1 MKKFIK
7 LFGLAFITFL
17 VAFNVNAGVC
27 DGVSARDIITVTP
40 YNPTGWNAWAYVC
53 RYTNC
58 REKFTS
64 CDMGTREDAKDWCRG
79 TYQQPGYKNYNHTV
93 SVGQC
98 ADSRVC
104 TCATCTTTCNITT
117 KVYKW
122 KTVSCDEGTAD
133 CVCVST
139 KGPQIN
145 EAIMNDG
152 GGGGGNSSTETEPE
166 KTCTK
171 SYWSLQSS
179 TPSSVSIVESYGG
192 DSCSSDADKQTL
204 KDAATKTA
212 ETACADKAG
221 TTISGEYKTVV
232 EVGSKSTDCD
242 DSYRVKYNVCDC
254 AAQPYEVKN
263 VREAKYKTKG
273 DDGDDIAVYCINP
286 ADEPPGK
293 TQVKGFDATQC
304 ESSNS
309 TPECGFSNILI
320 EGYYRRNIKNNGNYS
335 YAVVGAAMRLWSA
348 HVGNSGFK
356 DTGIAD
362 EDDSTINSDGSWLH
376 FVPGPEIKG
385 PYLNVFKAT
394 LEHFHKDYKY
404 RNVKTVYEVDTI
416 TGNGTSNLV
425 NIACSKDN
433 MGIFCSGD
441 TGNYL
446 YALAL
451 YANTVQGNKYMQQ
464 HLNEINFNNDP
475 EVLEVVKND
484 PVSYTTTI
492 LSDTK
497 VQITYKLRENVE
509 VDCSTL
515 PDELKNTNACK
526 IEQQAIVKD
535 KYNNVLGTA
544 NITEYDYC
552 RKNYCYTTVEFTPGT
567 LNCNVIDKFVLK
579 TEVYKTCGASSVKSY
594 YACSNPDKHQIM
606 YSFEPDQNCD
616 ENPKT
621 TEYMESSFK
630 CNLCEDD
637 ADSDV
642 KACSGTAPV
651 TNSVFDPS
659 LNCILHKSSGNK
671 EGTTKTPKHAYDY
684 SDTFKVNTDICR
696 VYCSDKVTYKV
707 SGKKK
712 VSNSFQLSYDIK
724 KDLGITNNDSNKL
737 VSIIEM
743 ERNCVSEIFYDKIK
757 FDYVKDWSKA
767 YGLNDETINNWKTLY
782 NALAKKSK
790 DENERQ
796 ELLNKLAY
804 DLYNCNFYTDAQISA
819 VVGDAIKKPLD
830 SVNAYSTAK
839 KLLEN
844 TVQYCND
851 NECVSGYIKYDGG
864 AEFIHPVSE
873 AEQRV
878 GSSERNPYLTS
889 NTNIHTSSINV
900 LYCTEDK
907 CFREDKSA
915 PKGKEFSA
923 EDFGNAEP
931 SSKLSTGNIQVLDV
945 KVPENDYAIF
955 SMKVSNDV
963 YNPVLY
969 QVQQGTGKVQVEK
982 EADKDKYYT
991 LKKNTFPISSYAYSL
1006 CDHEKGA
1013 SSATCKVNHQY
1024 FIPVYAEFKNSVG
1037 AKQLLFSRNFT
1048 DDNFL
1053 EKLAEANQYTC
1064 SYLVE
1069 DLGKSGGCPPNV
1081 DCGNRE
1087 GYIFR
1092 NIDLA
1097 NPVPVERE
1105 GTNWDAHNVNN
1116 PKYSSYVG
1124 GVINEIK
1131 DSADNNLYATDYYL
1145 EYSFVLDA
1153 TSIEE
1158 IRSNNK
1164 VSNYFA
1170 LPNSCKLINDK
1181 NDPLYNTYSG
1191 CKSAFL
1197 NDVRASHK
1205 YSIIVN
1211 KADGV
1216 SQYTKDKDKVGGG
1229 N

>member
-7 LFGLAFITFL
+7 LFGLAFITFI

-27 DGVSARDIITVTP
+27 DGASARDIITVTP

-58 REKFTS
+58 RDQFTS
-64 CDMGTREDAKDWCRG
+64 CDKADEAAAKNWCKG
-79 TYQQPGYKNYNHTV
+79 TYQKPGYKNYNHTV

-98 ADSRVC
+98 ADSNVC
-104 TCATCTTTCNITT
+104 HCTNCTATCTVKTTTYTTHTVACNPAVRDDCICALQEAPTT
-117 KVYKW
+117 P
-122 KTVSCDEGTAD
+122 EG
-133 CVCVST
+133 V
-139 KGPQIN
+139 
-145 EAIMNDG
+145 
-152 GGGGGNSSTETEPE
+152 
-166 KTCTK
+166 TCTRTYTTSK
-171 SYWSLQSS
+171 TTTDTYDLTS
-179 TPSSVSIVESYGG
+179 TYTG
-192 DSCSSDADKQTL
+192 DDC
-204 KDAATKTA
+204 ATKATA
-212 ETACADKAG
+212 TDFQKKAKADLDSQCAAYDTGDNVTA
-221 TTISGEYKTVV
+221 TISNKAC
-232 EVGSKSTDCD
+232 TDAF
-242 DSYRVKYNVCDC
+242 RVKYKVCDC

-404 RNVKTVYEVDTI
+404 RSVKTVYEVDTI
-416 TGNGTSNLV
+416 SGDGTSNLSR
-425 NIACSKDN
+425 IACSRDN

-464 HLNEINFNNDP
+464 HLNEINFKNDP
-475 EVLEVVKND
+475 EALEIVKND
-484 PVSYTTTI
+484 PVSYSTTI

-509 VDCSTL
+509 IDCSTL

-535 KYNNVLGTA
+535 KDNNVLGTA
-544 NITEYDYC
+544 NISEYDYC
-552 RKNYCYTTVEFTPGT
+552 RKNYCYVTVEFTPGT

-594 YACSNPDKHQIM
+594 YACANPDKHQIM

-642 KACSGTAPV
+642 KECSSTAPV

-671 EGTTKTPKHAYDY
+671 ESTTKTPKHAYDY

-712 VSNSFQLSYDIK
+712 VSNSFQLRYDIK
-724 KDLGITNNDSNKL
+724 KDLGISNSDSNKL

-757 FDYVKDWSKA
+757 FDYFKDWSKA
-767 YGLNDETINNWKTLY
+767 YGLNDEKINSWRTLY
-782 NALAKKSK
+782 DALAEKSK

-804 DLYNCNFYTDAQISA
+804 DLYNCNFYTDAQISN

-873 AEQRV
+873 NEQRV
-878 GSSERNPYLTS
+878 GSTESNPYLTS

-900 LYCTEDK
+900 KYCSQDK
-907 CFREDKSA
+907 CFREDKNA
-915 PKGKEFSA
+915 EPGKEFSA
-923 EDFGNAEP
+923 EDFGNAG
-931 SSKLSTGNIQVLDV
+931 SSVLSDDNIQVLNV
-945 KVPENDYAIF
+945 KVPANDYAIF

>member
-1 MKKFIK
+1 MKKFLK
-7 LFGLAFITFL
+7 LFGLAFITFA

-27 DGVSARDIITVTP
+27 DGASARDVITVTP

-53 RYTNC
+53 KYTNC
-58 REKFTS
+58 RDQYTA
-64 CDMGTREDAKDWCRG
+64 CDKADEATAKDWCKG

-93 SVGQC
+93 NVGQC
-98 ADSRVC
+98 ADSNVC
-104 TCATCTTTCNITT
+104 YCPTCTTTCNLN
-117 KVYKW
+117 
-122 KTVSCDEGTAD
+122 TVVDKLVTEKCTEGSDD
-133 CVCVST
+133 CICVEV

-152 GGGGGNSSTETEPE
+152 GSGGGGSTEEEEEP
-166 KTCTK
+166 KKNCTRT
-171 SYWSLQSS
+171 YWSRQSNKNS
-179 TPSSVSIVESYGG
+179 TVSIAESYGG
-192 DSCSSDADKQTL
+192 DGCAAKADKTTL
-204 KDAATKTA
+204 EAKATETA
-212 ETACADKAG
+212 EAACTAKAG
-221 TTISGEYKTVV
+221 TTRDGDYRTTVTV
-232 EVGSKSTDCD
+232 TSKFTSCS
-242 DSYRVKYNVCDC
+242 DSYRVKYKVCDC
-254 AAQPYEVKN
+254 VSQPYEVKN

-320 EGYYRRNIKNNGNYS
+320 EGYYRRNIKNNGNYT

-376 FVPGPEIKG
+376 YVPGPNING
-385 PYLNVFKAT
+385 PYLNVFKST
-394 LEHFHKDYKY
+394 FKYFRDEHGY
-404 RNVKTVYEVDTI
+404 RPSSVSTIYEVDTI
-416 TGNGTSNLV
+416 TGNGTSNLLTV
-425 NIACSKDN
+425 ACSQDR
-433 MGIFCSGD
+433 MGVFCSGD
-441 TGNYL
+441 SGNYL
-446 YALAL
+446 YALSL

-464 HLNEINFNNDP
+464 HLNEINFQDDP
-475 EVLEVVKND
+475 DVLNIVKND
-484 PVSYTTTI
+484 PVSYSTTI
-492 LSDTK
+492 LSKTT

-509 VDCSTL
+509 IDCSTL
-515 PDELKNTNACK
+515 PDELKNADACK
-526 IEQQAIVKD
+526 INQQAIVKD
-535 KYNNVLGTA
+535 KNGKVLGSA

-552 RKNYCYTTVEFTPGT
+552 RKNYCYVTVEFTPGV
-567 LNCNVIDKFVLK
+567 LDCRVIDKFILK
-579 TEVYKTCGASSVKSY
+579 TEVYKTCGSRSVKSY
-594 YACSNPDKHQIM
+594 YACANPDKHQIM

-616 ENPKT
+616 ENVKT
-621 TEYMESSFK
+621 TEEIESTFK

-637 ADSDV
+637 ASASV
-642 KACSGTAPV
+642 KACDSSAPV
-651 TNSVFDPS
+651 TNTVSDPS
-659 LNCILHKSSGNK
+659 LNCILHKTSGHSLSVA
-671 EGTTKTPKHAYDY
+671 TKTPKHAYDY

-696 VYCSDKVTYKV
+696 VYCSDKVNYKV
-707 SGKKK
+707 SGRKS
-712 VSNSFQLSYDIK
+712 VATSFQLKYDIK
-724 KDLGITNNDSNKL
+724 ADLGISNSDSNKL
-737 VSIIEM
+737 VSMIEM
-743 ERNCVSEIFYDKIK
+743 ERDCVSEIFYDEP

-767 YGLNDETINNWKTLY
+767 YGLGNVEIDDWIDLY
-782 NALAKKSK
+782 NALAEKSK
-790 DENERQ
+790 DENERK

-804 DLYNCNFYTDAQISA
+804 DLYNCNFYPDI
-819 VVGDAIKKPLD
+819 VGATGGKVRIPQD
-830 SVNAYSTAK
+830 SVNSYDVAK
-839 KLLEN
+839 KLLQN
-844 TVQYCND
+844 TVQYCNNND
-851 NECVSGYIKYDGG
+851 CVTGYIKYDGG
-864 AEFIHPVSE
+864 AEFINPVSPDE
-873 AEQRV
+873 LRV
-878 GSSERNPYLTS
+878 GSTEDNPYLTS
-889 NTNIHTSSINV
+889 YTDIHTSAINV
-900 LYCTEDK
+900 KYCDK
-907 CFREDKSA
+907 GECFRQID
-915 PKGKEFSA
+915 GKYSK
-923 EDFGNAEP
+923 EDFGAAH
-931 SSKLSTGNIQVLDV
+931 SSRLSDETFSVLDV
-945 KVPENDYAIF
+945 KVPANDYAIF
-955 SMKVSNDV
+955 SIKVTNNV

-969 QVQQGTGKVQVEK
+969 QVQHTTGKVQVEK

-991 LKKNTFPISSYAYSL
+991 LAKNTFPVSSYAYTL
-1006 CDHEKGA
+1006 CDHTTGNMHA
-1013 SSATCKVNHQY
+1013 VCKVNHQY

-1037 AKQLLFSRNFT
+1037 AKQLLFSRNYT

-1053 EKLAEANQYTC
+1053 DKLEEANNYSC
-1064 SYLVE
+1064 DYIVNSSPVIGPPSE
-1069 DLGKSGGCPPNV
+1069 CPPNA
-1081 DCGNRE
+1081 DCGRE

-1097 NPVPVERE
+1097 NPVPVERD
-1105 GTNWDAHNVNN
+1105 GTNWDATNSRN
-1116 PKYSSYVG
+1116 PIYSSYVS

-1211 KADGV
+1211 KGDGV

>member
-7 LFGLAFITFL
+7 LFGLAFITFI

-27 DGVSARDIITVTP
+27 DGASARDIITVTP

-58 REKFTS
+58 REKFTA
-64 CDMGTREDAKDWCRG
+64 CDKGTREDAKNWCKG

-104 TCATCTTTCNITT
+104 TCSSCTTTCNVTT
-117 KVYKW
+117 VVTTHHTQTNCNPAVYR
-122 KTVSCDEGTAD
+122 D
-133 CVCVST
+133 CICVSAMKPVLPDLPGDDST
-139 KGPQIN
+139 VVCTRKYTTT
-145 EAIMNDG
+145 
-152 GGGGGNSSTETEPE
+152 STTTSTETFD
-166 KTCTK
+166 
-171 SYWSLQSS
+171 
-179 TPSSVSIVESYGG
+179 ESYGG
-192 DSCSSDADKQTL
+192 DSCATDADKSSL
-204 KDAATKTA
+204 KAEAKKNAEAKCDAL
-212 ETACADKAG
+212 AG
-221 TTISGEYKTVV
+221 TTTSGNKTTTVSV
-232 EVGSKSTDCD
+232 TKSTSCK

-254 AAQPYEVKN
+254 ASQPYEVKN

-320 EGYYRRNIKNNGNYS
+320 EGYYRRNIQQNGNYS

-376 FVPGPEIKG
+376 YVPGPNIKG

-394 LEHFHKDYKY
+394 FKY
-404 RNVKTVYEVDTI
+404 FRDQHGYRPSSVSTIYEVDTI
-416 TGNGTSNLV
+416 TGNGTSNLLTV
-425 NIACSKDN
+425 ACSQDR
-433 MGIFCSGD
+433 MGVFCSGD

-446 YALAL
+446 YALSL

-464 HLNEINFNNDP
+464 HLNEINFQDDP
-475 EVLEVVKND
+475 QVLNIVKND
-484 PVSYTTTI
+484 PVSYSTTI

-497 VQITYKLRENVE
+497 VQISYKLRENVE
-509 VDCSTL
+509 IDCSTL
-515 PDELKNTNACK
+515 PDELKNADACK
-526 IEQQAIVKD
+526 INQQAIVKD
-535 KYNNVLGTA
+535 KNGNVLGTA
-544 NITEYDYC
+544 DISEYDYC
-552 RKNYCYTTVEFTPGT
+552 RKNYCYVTVEFTPGV

-594 YACSNPDKHQIM
+594 YACANPDKHQIM

-616 ENPKT
+616 ENVKT
-621 TEYMESSFK
+621 IEEMESTFK

-637 ADSDV
+637 AKADV
-642 KACSGTAPV
+642 KACDSTSPV
-651 TNSVFDPS
+651 TNSVSDPS
-659 LNCILHKSSGNK
+659 LNCILHKSSGSSSNT
-671 EGTTKTPKHAYDY
+671 GTKTPKHAYDY

-696 VYCSDKVTYKV
+696 VYCSDKVNYKV
-707 SGKKK
+707 SGRKS
-712 VSNSFQLSYDIK
+712 VANSFQLRYDIK
-724 KDLGITNNDSNKL
+724 GDLGISNNDSNKL

-743 ERNCVSEIFYDKIK
+743 ERDCVSEIFYDEP
-757 FDYVKDWSKA
+757 FDYVKDWSKT
-767 YGLNDETINNWKTLY
+767 YGLGNVEIDNWQDLY
-782 NALAKKSK
+782 NALAEKSK
-790 DENERQ
+790 DENERT

-804 DLYNCNFYTDAQISA
+804 DLYNCNFYPDI
-819 VVGDAIKKPLD
+819 VGATGGKVRIPLD
-830 SVNAYSTAK
+830 AVNSYDVAR
-839 KLLEN
+839 KLLQN

-851 NECVSGYIKYDGG
+851 NDCVSGYIKYDGG

-873 AEQRV
+873 DEQRV
-878 GSSERNPYLTS
+878 GSTENNPYLTS
-889 NTNIHTSSINV
+889 YTDINTSSINV
-900 LYCTEDK
+900 KYCDK
-907 CFREDKSA
+907 GECFRQINGKYSEED
-915 PKGKEFSA
+915 FSA
-923 EDFGNAEP
+923 AH
-931 SSKLSTGNIQVLDV
+931 SSRLSSSNVSVLDV
-945 KVPENDYAIF
+945 KVPTNDYAIF
-955 SMKVSNDV
+955 SIKVTNNV

-969 QVQQGTGKVQVEK
+969 QVQHGTGKVQVEK

-991 LKKNTFPISSYAYSL
+991 LTKNTFPVSSYAYSL
-1006 CDHEKGA
+1006 CDHEKEA
-1013 SSATCKVNHQY
+1013 KTATCKVNHQY

-1064 SYLVE
+1064 SYSVE
-1069 DLGKSGGCPPNV
+1069 TLGKPGGCPPNI
-1081 DCGNRE
+1081 DCGIRE

-1105 GTNWDAHNVNN
+1105 GTNWDAHNVDN